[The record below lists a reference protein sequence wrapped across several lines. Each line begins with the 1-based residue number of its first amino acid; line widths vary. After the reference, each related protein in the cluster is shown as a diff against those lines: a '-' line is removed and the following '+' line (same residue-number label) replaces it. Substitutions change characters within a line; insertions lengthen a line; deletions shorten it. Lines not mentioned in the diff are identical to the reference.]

1 MVMVQRIGAA
11 TLFLIDEMGRMFI
24 FLLRALAWLF
34 RPPFRISQIIKQLH
48 FIGFKS
54 TFVVILTATF
64 TGMVLALQGYY
75 SLRKFGSEALL
86 GSAVALSMIRE
97 LGPVLASL
105 MVTARAGSAMT
116 AEIGIMRITEQ
127 IDALETMA
135 INPLQYLITPKMVAA
150 LLAVPLLVSIFDVVG
165 IGGGYIV
172 GVKLL
177 GVGAGSYWSSIESA
191 VEWKDVYGGIIKSI
205 SFGLPAG
212 FLDESALQRSNCGVI
227 RVLDRPSSEV
237 FSLNVLVGINDEFA
251 GIPAEFNLYQNYPNP
266 FNPSTLIKYAL
277 PKLPLIPP
285 YVLGMRRPTVSSV
298 EISHHGISCLPSI
311 LKL

>member
-1 MVMVQRIGAA
+1 MVVVQRIGAR
-11 TLFLIDEMGRMFI
+11 TLFLIEEMGRMAL
-24 FLLRALAWLF
+24 FLLHTMAWQF
-34 RPPFRISQIIKQLH
+34 RPPFRPAQIIKQLH

-54 TFVVILTATF
+54 TFVVVLTAAF

-150 LLAVPLLVSIFDVVG
+150 LLTVPLLVSIFDVVG
-165 IGGGYIV
+165 IWGGYLV

-177 GVGAGSYWSSIESA
+177 GVSAGSYWSSIESA
-191 VEWKDVYGGIIKSI
+191 VEWRDVYGGILKSI
-205 SFGLPAG
+205 SFGLIISWVCCYKG
-212 FLDESALQRSNCGVI
+212 FYTSRSAEGLGRATTEAV
-227 RVLDRPSSEV
+227 VLAS
-237 FSLNVLVGINDEFA
+237 VLILVWDYF
-251 GIPAEFNLYQNYPNP
+251 L
-266 FNPSTLIKYAL
+266 T
-277 PKLPLIPP
+277 
-285 YVLGMRRPTVSSV
+285 
-298 EISHHGISCLPSI
+298 SI
-311 LKL
+311 LL

>member
-1 MVMVQRIGAA
+1 MVQRIGAA

-205 SFGLPAG
+205 SFGLIISWVCCYKG
-212 FLDESALQRSNCGVI
+212 FYTSLSAEGLGKATTEAVVLTSVI
-227 RVLDRPSSEV
+227 ILIWDYFLTSVL
-237 FSLNVLVGINDEFA
+237 L
-251 GIPAEFNLYQNYPNP
+251 
-266 FNPSTLIKYAL
+266 
-277 PKLPLIPP
+277 
-285 YVLGMRRPTVSSV
+285 
-298 EISHHGISCLPSI
+298 
-311 LKL
+311 

>member
-1 MVMVQRIGAA
+1 MVIVQRIGAA
-11 TLFLIDEMGRMFI
+11 TLFLVDEMGRMFI
-24 FLLRALAWLF
+24 FLLQAVAWLF
-34 RPPFRISQIIKQLH
+34 RPPIRIRQIIKQFH

-75 SLRKFGSEALL
+75 SLRKFGSEGLL

-135 INPLQYLITPKMVAA
+135 VNPLQYLITPKIVAS

-165 IGGGYIV
+165 IWGGYIV

-191 VEWKDVYGGIIKSI
+191 VEWKDVYGGILKSI
-205 SFGLPAG
+205 SFGLIVSWVCCYKG
-212 FLDESALQRSNCGVI
+212 FYSRLSAEGLGKATTDAV
-227 RVLDRPSSEV
+227 VLTS
-237 FSLNVLVGINDEFA
+237 VLI
-251 GIPAEFNLYQNYPNP
+251 
-266 FNPSTLIKYAL
+266 LIWDYFL
-277 PKLPLIPP
+277 TS
-285 YVLGMRRPTVSSV
+285 VL
-298 EISHHGISCLPSI
+298 L
-311 LKL
+311 

>member
-1 MVMVQRIGAA
+1 MVMVQRIGAT

-24 FLLRALAWLF
+24 FLLQALAWLF
-34 RPPFRISQIIKQLH
+34 RPPLRVRQIIKQLH

-75 SLRKFGSEALL
+75 SLRKFGSEGLL

-116 AEIGIMRITEQ
+116 AEIGLMRITEQ

-135 INPLQYLITPKMVAA
+135 VNPLQYLITPKIVAS

-165 IGGGYIV
+165 IWGGYIV

-191 VEWKDVYGGIIKSI
+191 VEWKDVYGGILKSI
-205 SFGLPAG
+205 SFGLIVSWVCCYKG
-212 FLDESALQRSNCGVI
+212 FYTRLSAEGLGKATTDAV
-227 RVLDRPSSEV
+227 VLTS
-237 FSLNVLVGINDEFA
+237 VLI
-251 GIPAEFNLYQNYPNP
+251 
-266 FNPSTLIKYAL
+266 LIWDYFL
-277 PKLPLIPP
+277 TS
-285 YVLGMRRPTVSSV
+285 VL
-298 EISHHGISCLPSI
+298 L
-311 LKL
+311 

>member
-1 MVMVQRIGAA
+1 MVMVQRIGAV
-11 TLFLIDEMGRMFI
+11 TLFLIDEMGRMFM

-34 RPPFRISQIIKQLH
+34 RPPFRITQIIKQLH

-75 SLRKFGSEALL
+75 SLRKFGSEGLL

-135 INPLQYLITPKMVAA
+135 VNPLQYLITPKIVAS

-165 IGGGYIV
+165 IWGGYIV

-191 VEWKDVYGGIIKSI
+191 VEWKDVYGGILKSI
-205 SFGLPAG
+205 SFGLIVSWVCCYKG
-212 FLDESALQRSNCGVI
+212 FNTSMSAEGLGKATTDAV
-227 RVLDRPSSEV
+227 VLTS
-237 FSLNVLVGINDEFA
+237 VLI
-251 GIPAEFNLYQNYPNP
+251 
-266 FNPSTLIKYAL
+266 LIWDYFL
-277 PKLPLIPP
+277 TS
-285 YVLGMRRPTVSSV
+285 VL
-298 EISHHGISCLPSI
+298 L
-311 LKL
+311 